1 MMIISLILT
10 LVIYILSLLVLKSVL
25 DVYYLDLVVL
35 GKILATTFISW
46 FPFYSTNLLKRCF
59 YPEAHEKLNSIKN

>member
-1 MMIISLILT
+1 MIISLIMT
-10 LVIYILSLLVLKSVL
+10 LIVYVLSLLFLKSVL
-25 DVYYLDLVVL
+25 DVYYLDMVVL

-46 FPFYSTNLLKRCF
+46 IPFFSTTLLKRCI